1 MTIRSH
7 SVIVFARRPLAEPK
21 FMPST
26 PFSMLDKD
34 AILTLANLVHMM
46 LADGKIDQRETSL
59 IHEVARRLGLV
70 EAPSID
76 ELLDIGL
83 SADGSFSSSRGPQ
96 VCLAECLRVAS
107 SDGGSQGWATAV
119 TSGGSS
125 RARARMSRGPGDS
138 SAEVMEAAPQ
148 VRRRDSSRP
157 RHAFR

>member
-1 MTIRSH
+1 
-7 SVIVFARRPLAEPK
+7 
-21 FMPST
+21 
-26 PFSMLDKD
+26 MLDKD

-107 SDGGSQGWATAV
+107 SDGAIHPAET
-119 TSGGSS
+119 
-125 RARARMSRGPGDS
+125 RAWKQLAISFGY
-138 SAEVMEAAPQ
+138 SADTTEAAMRAGCKSIESGDDPFDAIRTVIEQ
-148 VRRRDSSRP
+148 QS
-157 RHAFR
+157 A